1 MDPLEDVLTLL
12 SPRSHLSARLAAGGT
27 WALRF
32 EPPEGVKFNAV
43 RRGSCVLEVAG
54 VEGAI
59 ELSQGDCYLLTRPA
73 PFVLRSDAATFP
85 ADAGP
90 VFARAHDGVAR
101 VGDGEEVFLVGG
113 GFSFGARARELL
125 IDRLPPVVH
134 IPVGSRHAET
144 VRWALSE
151 IEDELTNR
159 PMGSNVV
166 AEHLATVMLV
176 HVLRLHIARDP
187 HVASGWM
194 AGLGDPVVATA
205 LAQMHQDP
213 AHPWTVAEL
222 AARAS
227 VSRSTLAARFK
238 TVVGIGPLDYL
249 TRWRIELA
257 ARQLRDGKVTVA
269 RVAHA
274 VGYGTE
280 SALSVAFKRVLGMS
294 PSVYRRR
301 QEAS

>member
-12 SPRSHLSARLAAGGT
+12 SPRSHLSARLAAGGA

-73 PFVLRSDAATFP
+73 AFVLRSDSSTVP
-85 ADAGP
+85 VDAGP
-90 VFARAHDGVAR
+90 VFARAERGVAR
-101 VGDGEEVFLVGG
+101 VGDGEDVVLVGG
-113 GFSFGARARELL
+113 GFSFAARARELL

-134 IPVGSRHAET
+134 IPADSRHAET

-222 AARAS
+222 AACAS

-294 PSVYRRR
+294 PSVYRR